1 MHTLKRERNFSLKVI
16 KTRTYKKCDNPNSMK
31 NVNIFISS
39 YTMSKVSTSNRM
51 REDICDAIIVGNQ
64 EIYET
69 FLQINKK
76 TNIQQEN
83 EKENYEQAIHRRD
96 KTNSL

>member
-1 MHTLKRERNFSLKVI
+1 MQI
-16 KTRTYKKCDNPNSMK
+16 TR
-31 NVNIFISS
+31 
-39 YTMSKVSTSNRM
+39 
-51 REDICDAIIVGNQ
+51 NQ